1 MQISLSKG
9 SYLKIQRY
17 EATKIEVCSFLCF
30 RRCNGLSVGQLHRAT
45 PRWTNSYFHR
55 EANVKRICDTMAGTY
70 DMSYF
75 RIYRTDLRGGQDVVK
90 DSVIRA
96 MLPDSAAPLQYVVG
110 GYGDQRITIPNF
122 PISLVAPCLKD
133 TALARAVASAPLQN
147 LLVRYGLSGG
157 LSDKESE
164 GYVRLAPEPLS
175 LTLNVGGKQ
184 CVVEFDFECKIF
196 IGIDGE
202 NPTTLKV
209 SPLQF
214 SLDDVKILGGSNQDF
229 SDGWSNGPTFD
240 IYINGERVDQAGQP
254 VRRR

>member
-1 MQISLSKG
+1 M
-9 SYLKIQRY
+9 
-17 EATKIEVCSFLCF
+17 
-30 RRCNGLSVGQLHRAT
+30 
-45 PRWTNSYFHR
+45 
-55 EANVKRICDTMAGTY
+55 KRICDTMAGTY

-75 RIYRTDLRGGQDVVK
+75 RIYRTDLRGGQDVLK

-122 PISLVAPCLKD
+122 PISLVA
-133 TALARAVASAPLQN
+133 S
-147 LLVRYGLSGG
+147 LS
-157 LSDKESE
+157 
-164 GYVRLAPEPLS
+164 
-175 LTLNVGGKQ
+175 LNVGGKQ

-209 SPLQF
+209 APLEF

-229 SDGWSNGPTFD
+229 GDGWSNGPTFD

>member
-1 MQISLSKG
+1 M
-9 SYLKIQRY
+9 
-17 EATKIEVCSFLCF
+17 
-30 RRCNGLSVGQLHRAT
+30 
-45 PRWTNSYFHR
+45 
-55 EANVKRICDTMAGTY
+55 KRICDTMAGTY

-75 RIYRTDLRGGQDVVK
+75 RIYRTGLRGGLVVFK
-90 DSVIRA
+90 DSALRA

-175 LTLNVGGKQ
+175 LSLNVGGKQ
-184 CVVEFDFECKIF
+184 CVVEFDFDCAIF

-209 SPLQF
+209 APLEF
-214 SLDDVKILGGSNQDF
+214 SLDDVKILGGSKQDF
-229 SDGWSNGPTFD
+229 DGGWSNGPTFD
-240 IYINGERVDQAGQP
+240 IYISGERVDQAGQL

>member
-1 MQISLSKG
+1 MKLQRLKSVLFSVFAVVTVCLLG
-9 SYLKIQRY
+9 S
-17 EATKIEVCSFLCF
+17 CHS
-30 RRCNGLSVGQLHRAT
+30 AT

-75 RIYRTDLRGGQDVVK
+75 RIYRTGLRGGLVVFK
-90 DSVIRA
+90 DSALRA
-96 MLPDSAAPLQYVVG
+96 MLPDSA
-110 GYGDQRITIPNF
+110 
-122 PISLVAPCLKD
+122 
-133 TALARAVASAPLQN
+133 APLQN

-175 LTLNVGGKQ
+175 LSLNVGGKQ
-184 CVVEFDFECKIF
+184 CVVEFDFDCAIF

-209 SPLQF
+209 APLEF
-214 SLDDVKILGGSNQDF
+214 SLDDVKILGGSKQDF
-229 SDGWSNGPTFD
+229 DGGWSNGPTFD
-240 IYINGERVDQAGQP
+240 IYISGERVDQAGQP

>member
-1 MQISLSKG
+1 MKLQRLKSVLFSVFAVVTVCLLG
-9 SYLKIQRY
+9 S
-17 EATKIEVCSFLCF
+17 C
-30 RRCNGLSVGQLHRAT
+30 HRVT

-75 RIYRTDLRGGQDVVK
+75 RIYRTDLRGGQDVLK

-157 LSDKESE
+157 LRTRSRRVMCALHLSLCRCRSML
-164 GYVRLAPEPLS
+164 VANNASWS
-175 LTLNVGGKQ
+175 LTLSAKS
-184 CVVEFDFECKIF
+184 
-196 IGIDGE
+196 
-202 NPTTLKV
+202 LSV
-209 SPLQF
+209 SM
-214 SLDDVKILGGSNQDF
+214 VKIPL
-229 SDGWSNGPTFD
+229 
-240 IYINGERVDQAGQP
+240 R
-254 VRRR
+254 

>member
-1 MQISLSKG
+1 MKLQRLKSVLFSVFAVVTVCLLG
-9 SYLKIQRY
+9 S
-17 EATKIEVCSFLCF
+17 C
-30 RRCNGLSVGQLHRAT
+30 HRAT

-70 DMSYF
+70 DMCYF

-175 LTLNVGGKQ
+175 LSLNVGGKQ

-229 SDGWSNGPTFD
+229 GDGWSNGPTFD

>member
-1 MQISLSKG
+1 MKLQRLKSVLFSVFAVVTVCLLG
-9 SYLKIQRY
+9 S
-17 EATKIEVCSFLCF
+17 C
-30 RRCNGLSVGQLHRAT
+30 HRVT

-75 RIYRTDLRGGQDVVK
+75 RIYRTDLRGGQDVLK

-147 LLVRYGLSGG
+147 LLVRYG
-157 LSDKESE
+157 
-164 GYVRLAPEPLS
+164 
-175 LTLNVGGKQ
+175 
-184 CVVEFDFECKIF
+184 
-196 IGIDGE
+196 
-202 NPTTLKV
+202 

-229 SDGWSNGPTFD
+229 GDGWSNGPTFD

>member
-1 MQISLSKG
+1 M
-9 SYLKIQRY
+9 
-17 EATKIEVCSFLCF
+17 
-30 RRCNGLSVGQLHRAT
+30 
-45 PRWTNSYFHR
+45 
-55 EANVKRICDTMAGTY
+55 KRICDTMAGTY
-70 DMSYF
+70 DMCYF
-75 RIYRTDLRGGQDVVK
+75 RIYRTDLRGGQDVLK

-147 LLVRYGLSGG
+147 LLIRYGLSGG
-157 LSDKESE
+157 LSSKESE

-175 LTLNVGGKQ
+175 LSLNVGGKQ

-214 SLDDVKILGGSNQDF
+214 SLDDVKILGGSIQDF
-229 SDGWSNGPTFD
+229 GDGWSNGPTFD

>member
-1 MQISLSKG
+1 MKLQRLKSVLFSVFAVVTVCLLG
-9 SYLKIQRY
+9 S
-17 EATKIEVCSFLCF
+17 CHS
-30 RRCNGLSVGQLHRAT
+30 AT

-75 RIYRTDLRGGQDVVK
+75 RIYRTGLRGGLVVFK
-90 DSVIRA
+90 DSALRA

-175 LTLNVGGKQ
+175 L
-184 CVVEFDFECKIF
+184 
-196 IGIDGE
+196 
-202 NPTTLKV
+202 
-209 SPLQF
+209 
-214 SLDDVKILGGSNQDF
+214 
-229 SDGWSNGPTFD
+229 
-240 IYINGERVDQAGQP
+240 
-254 VRRR
+254 